1 MKQSPIK
8 SRIHRVIGQ
17 IQGIERM
24 LDENRDCK
32 EVVQQLM
39 AARASLEQ
47 LCISILQD
55 ETSSCFVGKK
65 ASKEKLKD
73 LEKITNN
80 LFKIK

>member
-8 SRIHRVIGQ
+8 SRIHRLVGQ
-17 IQGIERM
+17 IQGIEKM
-24 LDENRDCK
+24 LDENRNCQ

-39 AARASLEQ
+39 AARASLEKI
-47 LCISILQD
+47 CISILQD

-65 ASKEKLKD
+65 VSKNKLKD
-73 LEKITNN
+73 LENITNN